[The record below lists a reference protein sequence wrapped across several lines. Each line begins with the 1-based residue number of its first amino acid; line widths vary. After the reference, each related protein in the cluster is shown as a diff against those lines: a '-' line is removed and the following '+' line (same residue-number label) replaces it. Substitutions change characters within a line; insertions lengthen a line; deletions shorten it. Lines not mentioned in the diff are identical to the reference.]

1 MLILIA
7 VVAAGEVVMWLAIND
22 RNERYGRS
30 MGLWYPVLLQIIVL
44 AGYFVVRYI
53 RSRRR

>member
-22 RNERYGRS
+22 RNERSGRS